1 MDGMVRKRCISA
13 LAVWAMLSL
22 ASCTSSIHE
31 YPHPVSDEIEVRV
44 VLNTDG
50 VSNVTCDSYNEAL
63 PKPSMTS
70 EMLRVLFYAPESGR
84 LVSQCF
90 LSQKTLSPEGYELLY
105 GRTHL
110 PPGNYLLLA
119 YNFDTKTIR
128 VEHENELSEI
138 NAFTPKI
145 PDYLDA
151 LLRDSSVGKVFRQ
164 PEHLLVAR
172 REVRIAESDRMQIVE
187 AEARTVVD
195 TYYLQVRVRGLQ
207 HASTV
212 KATISGLSAS
222 SRFGIDQRNTEDS
235 KIMFDL
241 SGGTDPRIEGE
252 NQDVLC
258 TLFNTFGKLET
269 ATSELTVRFELLT
282 RNNTLYVKTLDI
294 APIFLTEDA
303 RERHWL
309 LIDYVLDIPEPSQ
322 PGGGFDPGTT
332 DWDEVHE
339 RIEL

>member
-1 MDGMVRKRCISA
+1 MVKKGCISA
-13 LAVWAMLSL
+13 LAVWTLLSL
-22 ASCTSSIHE
+22 ASCSSTIHE
-31 YPHPVSDEIEVRV
+31 YPRPISDEIEVRV

-50 VSNVTCDSYNEAL
+50 VSNITGDSYNQKL

-70 EMLRVLFYAPESGR
+70 EMLRVLFYAPENGR
-84 LVSQCF
+84 LMAQCF

-110 PPGNYLLLA
+110 PPGDYLLLA
-119 YNFDTKTIR
+119 YNFDTKAIR
-128 VEHENELSEI
+128 VEHENRLSEI

-145 PDYLDA
+145 PDYLHA
-151 LLRDSSVGKVFRQ
+151 LLPDSSVGKVFQQ

-172 REVRIAESDRMQIVE
+172 KEVRIAESDRMQIVE
-187 AEARTVVD
+187 AEAHTIVE
-195 TYYLQVRVRGLQ
+195 TYYLQVRVRGLR

-212 KATISGLSAS
+212 KATISGMSAS
-222 SRFGIDQRNTEDS
+222 TRFGIDQRSEEDS

-241 SGGTDPRIEGE
+241 SGSVDPRIEEE

-269 ATSELTVRFELLT
+269 APSELTVRFDLLT
-282 RNNTLYVKTLDI
+282 HNDTQYVKTFDI

-322 PGGGFDPGTT
+322 TGGGFDPGTT
-332 DWDEVHE
+332 DWDEIHE

>member
-1 MDGMVRKRCISA
+1 MVRRCRISA
-13 LAVWAMLSL
+13 FVVWTMLSL
-22 ASCTSSIHE
+22 ASCTSTIHE

-50 VSNVTCDSYNEAL
+50 VSNVTCNSYNETL
-63 PKPSMTS
+63 PKPPMTS

-84 LVSQCF
+84 LVAQCF
-90 LSQKTLSPEGYELLY
+90 LSQKTLTSEGYEMLC

-110 PPGNYLLLA
+110 PPGDYLMLA
-119 YNFDTKTIR
+119 YNFDTEKIR
-128 VEHENELSEI
+128 VEHENTLSEI
-138 NAFTPKI
+138 NAFTPEI
-145 PDYLDA
+145 PDYLYE
-151 LLRDSSVGKVFRQ
+151 LLHDSSIGKVFQQ

-172 REVRIAESDRMQIVE
+172 QAIRIAESDRLQVVE

-207 HASTV
+207 YASKV

-222 SRFGIDQRNTEDS
+222 TRFGLDERSDADS

-252 NQDVLC
+252 HQDVLC
-258 TLFNTFGKLET
+258 ALFNTFGKIEI
-269 ATSELTVRFELLT
+269 AAGELTVRFDLLT
-282 RNNTLYVKTLDI
+282 HDNMQYVKTLDI

-309 LIDYVLDIPEPSQ
+309 LIDYVLELPEPDGT
-322 PGGGFDPGTT
+322 GGGFDPGTT
-332 DWDEVHE
+332 DWDE
-339 RIEL
+339 IQDWIDL

>member
-1 MDGMVRKRCISA
+1 MVRKRCISV

-22 ASCTSSIHE
+22 ASCSSTIHE
-31 YPHPVSDEIEVRV
+31 YPRPVSDEIAVRV

-50 VSNVTCDSYNEAL
+50 VSNVTCDSYNQTL

-70 EMLRVLFYAPESGR
+70 EMLRVLFYAPENGR
-84 LVSQCF
+84 LVAQCF

-110 PPGNYLLLA
+110 PPGDYLLLA

-128 VEHENELSEI
+128 VEHENSLSEI

-145 PDYLDA
+145 PDYLHA
-151 LLRDSSVGKVFRQ
+151 LLPDSSVGKVFQQ

-172 REVRIAESDRMQIVE
+172 RAIRITESDRMQVVE

-195 TYYLQVRVRGLQ
+195 SYYLQVRVRGLR
-207 HASTV
+207 HASIV
-212 KATISGLSAS
+212 KATISGLSAAN
-222 SRFGIDQRNTEDS
+222 RFGIDEHSAEDS

-241 SGGTDPRIEGE
+241 SGGTDPRIDGE

-258 TLFNTFGKLET
+258 ALFNTFGKLET
-269 ATSELTVRFELLT
+269 APSELTVRFDLLT
-282 RNNTLYVKTLDI
+282 RNNTQYVKTLDI
-294 APIFLTEDA
+294 APLFLTEDA

-322 PGGGFDPGTT
+322 TGGGFDPGTT
-332 DWDEVHE
+332 DWDEIHE

>member
-1 MDGMVRKRCISA
+1 MDGMVRKSCIA
-13 LAVWAMLSL
+13 VLAVWTMLSL
-22 ASCTSSIHE
+22 TSCTSSIHE

-44 VLNTDG
+44 VLNTGG

-110 PPGNYLLLA
+110 PPGDYLLLA

-151 LLRDSSVGKVFRQ
+151 LLRDSSVGKVFQQ

-212 KATISGLSAS
+212 KATISGMSAS
-222 SRFGIDQRNTEDS
+222 SRFGIDQRSTEDS

-309 LIDYVLDIPEPSQ
+309 LIDCVLDIPEPSQ